1 MHNCTLMILKGNLQE
16 SLRASTFRL
25 ELYKHLTY
33 IYSCSVYLVIQLRE
47 TTTFLKSRQSV
58 SYSRHSLPS
67 TEPHRSVTW
76 TPLNPTLNNLQSV
89 HTVTRDI
96 FKIHFN
102 ITLPFTCIP
111 RSPVCLSSSHI
122 TTRHIPEVGNPVNFY
137 QVFRLNLFCEYSLSP
152 ACYVFRPFHPPW
164 FERPNNM
171 SWRVQIVT
179 LLK

>member
-25 ELYKHLTY
+25 ELYKLLTY

-89 HTVTRDI
+89 HTVTRDM
-96 FKIHFN
+96 FKTHFN
-102 ITLPFTCIP
+102 ISLPFTCIP
-111 RSPVCLSSSHI
+111 RSPVSLSSSHI
-122 TTRHIPEVGNPVNFY
+122 TTRHIPEVGNPVYFH
-137 QVFRLNLFCEYSLSP
+137 QVFRLNFILWIFFVPCVLRVSPISPSLIWTP
-152 ACYVFRPFHPPW
+152 
-164 FERPNNM
+164 
-171 SWRVQIVT
+171 
-179 LLK
+179 